1 MGLTMKTAL
10 VIALGLVA
18 ALAVP
23 VDTYAE
29 GPLSYDIVIYGGTA
43 GGVAAAVQAARMGKH
58 VAIIEPTQHLG
69 GMTTN
74 GLSFSDTGNTNA
86 IQGVARE
93 FYMRLGAAYGLTTPV
108 WNFEPHEA
116 ENVLNSWVA
125 ESSNITVY
133 RGQRLNL
140 TGGVVK
146 QGAAIQSIRMESGL
160 QFNAGMYIDAGYE
173 GDLMAKAGV
182 SYTVGREA
190 NATYGEKYNGF
201 QVANATKHQFT
212 ATKPVDPYRTPGVP
226 SSGLLPGINASLP
239 PADGTADTHIQAYN
253 FRLTVTKAAN
263 RLAWTAPAGYDAAN
277 YELLRRY
284 IAAEGIT
291 TVAGKLLKIDA
302 TRNGKYDIN
311 NQGPVS
317 TDFIG
322 MNYDFPDGDYAT
334 RDQILQAHRNY
345 QQGLIYFL
353 ANDPGL
359 PATIRTEMNTYG
371 LASDEFTDNGG
382 WSGQMYIREARR
394 MVGPY
399 VMTDRNCRGLRDP
412 ADPIALASYTM
423 DSHNVE
429 RYVNTA
435 GAVRNEGD
443 VQIGVSAPYSIS
455 YGSITPQAGDAT
467 NLLVS
472 TAISASHIAYGSIRM
487 EPVFME
493 LGQAAGTAA
502 ALALDA
508 GTSVQNLSYATL
520 SSRLIADGALV
531 GWPTNPGPPFVGTT
545 AADFNDFTTLPV
557 SIQNQAGG
565 TNLAGN
571 WTGTGTQKIVAGDL
585 ATSVG
590 GYCLAETGTGLAG
603 KLQGNYNARR
613 QSYRGLA
620 SSMTG
625 TIWFS
630 MLVQNPDATAHAGL
644 SFNEAHN
651 ADPATLTLTNYFD
664 LVGTDLF
671 LTLNGTTVDTGLDL
685 PTGITHLVL
694 GRMTVGTGADTFE
707 LWADPEDIEHL
718 GAADYIVTGAD
729 FMDLLKTIGLL
740 SWNPT
745 GTAGSTQGGYIDA
758 IRLSTEPGMEGLM
771 AVSGVPEPATLA
783 LLVLGGMLMLVRR
796 RR

>member
-1 MGLTMKTAL
+1 MRKIAL
-10 VIALGLVA
+10 IIALGLVA
-18 ALAVP
+18 AVAAP
-23 VDTYAE
+23 VGARADA
-29 GPLSYDIVIYGGTA
+29 PLSYDIVIYGGTA
-43 GGVAAAVQAARMGKH
+43 GGVAAAIEAARMGKS

-74 GLSFSDTGNTNA
+74 GLSFSDTGNTDA

-93 FYMRLGAAYGLTTPV
+93 FYMRLGAAYGLSTPV
-108 WNFEPHEA
+108 WNFEPHVA

-133 RGQRLNL
+133 RGERLNL
-140 TGGVVK
+140 TSGVVK
-146 QGAAIQSIRMESGL
+146 AGATIQSIAMESGL

-182 SYTVGREA
+182 SYAVGREA
-190 NATYGEKYNGF
+190 NTTYNEKYNGF

-212 ATKPVDPYRTPGVP
+212 LAKPVDPYRTPGVP

-239 PADGTADTHIQAYN
+239 PADGTADNHIQSYN

-263 RLAWTAPAGYDAAN
+263 RIAWTAPAGYDAAN

-291 TVAGKLLKIDA
+291 SVAGKLLKIDA

-322 MNYDFPDGDYAT
+322 MNYAYPDGNYAT
-334 RDQILQAHRNY
+334 RDQVLQAQRNY

-359 PATIRTEMNTYG
+359 PASIRTEMQGYG
-371 LASDEFTDNGG
+371 LAADEFTDNGG

-394 MVGPY
+394 MVGRY

-412 ADPIALASYTM
+412 LDPIALASYTM

-429 RYVNTA
+429 RYVDAT
-435 GAVRNEGD
+435 GHVRNEGD
-443 VQIGVSAPYSIS
+443 VEIGVSTPYSIS

-493 LGQAAGTAA
+493 LGQAAGAAA

-508 GTSVQNLSYATL
+508 GTTVQNLSYATL
-520 SSRLIADGALV
+520 QSRLVADGALV
-531 GWPTNPGPPFVGTT
+531 AWPANPGPAFVGKT

-565 TNLAGN
+565 SNLAGN
-571 WTGTGTQKIVAGDL
+571 WTGTGTQKIIAGDL
-585 ATSVG
+585 ATAVG
-590 GYCLAETGTGLAG
+590 GYCLDETGTGLAG

-613 QSYRGLA
+613 QSYRSLA

-625 TIWFS
+625 TIWLS
-630 MLVQNPDATAHAGL
+630 VLLQNPDATAHAGL
-644 SFNEAHN
+644 SFNEANN
-651 ADPATLTLTNYFD
+651 ADPASFTPANYF
-664 LVGTDLF
+664 
-671 LTLNGTTVDTGLDL
+671 
-685 PTGITHLVL
+685 
-694 GRMTVGTGADTFE
+694 
-707 LWADPEDIEHL
+707 
-718 GAADYIVTGAD
+718 
-729 FMDLLKTIGLL
+729 
-740 SWNPT
+740 
-745 GTAGSTQGGYIDA
+745 
-758 IRLSTEPGMEGLM
+758 
-771 AVSGVPEPATLA
+771 
-783 LLVLGGMLMLVRR
+783 
-796 RR
+796 